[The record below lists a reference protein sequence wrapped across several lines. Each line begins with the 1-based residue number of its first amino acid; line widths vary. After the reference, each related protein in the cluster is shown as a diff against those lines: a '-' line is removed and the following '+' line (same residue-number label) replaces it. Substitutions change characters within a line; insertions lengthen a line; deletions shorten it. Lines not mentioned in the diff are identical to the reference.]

1 MRNKIKVAKYP
12 RVVYAIFVNLER
24 VLDLTTVPASA
35 VLKALRKKCLEANEL
50 VPSMELAAHLQK
62 AGVQG
67 LVFPSVVAGG
77 DDNLIVYLA
86 NCKAGSLKLENEA
99 ELIAQAK
106 LIASRT
112 R

>member
-1 MRNKIKVAKYP
+1 M
-12 RVVYAIFVNLER
+12 
-24 VLDLTTVPASA
+24 DLTTVPVSA
-35 VLKALRKKCLEANEL
+35 VLKALREKCLSANEL

-67 LVFPSVVAGG
+67 LVFPSVVPGG
-77 DDNLIVYLA
+77 DDNLIVYLT